1 MAGCTEEV
9 FLCDREAKAHVKA
22 LLIAQIIAAV
32 NRAANYVRE
41 PFSSHIAP
49 PRNYIHS

>member
-1 MAGCTEEV
+1 MAAAPKRYSYVT
-9 FLCDREAKAHVKA
+9 EAKAHVKA

-41 PFSSHIAP
+41 PFSSHTTP
-49 PRNYIHS
+49 PTNDTHS